1 MRPTRAGKL
10 DQGSLNS
17 MLRAVSQAWQAA
29 GPGPGVGLSVEEGTE
44 NILTLTA

>member
-1 MRPTRAGKL
+1 MRPVRAGKL

-29 GPGPGVGLSVEEGTE
+29 GPGPGVGLPAEERTE
-44 NILTLTA
+44 DTLTLTA